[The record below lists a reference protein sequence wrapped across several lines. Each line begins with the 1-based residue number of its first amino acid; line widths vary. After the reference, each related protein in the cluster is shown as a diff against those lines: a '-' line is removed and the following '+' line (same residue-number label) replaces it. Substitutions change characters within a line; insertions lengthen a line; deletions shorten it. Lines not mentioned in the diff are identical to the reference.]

1 MARHQTIRDRLE
13 EDAWKHHP
21 HFARNRAN
29 LPSRRRTMLR
39 WQDRAL
45 LLLAVFLLLLLVI
58 RVETAR
64 AGTDPVWGIEV
75 AGAPHSIALDTDIR
89 VEVTGL
95 AARVEVT
102 QRFRNEGPA
111 WKEAVYRFPL
121 PAGAAVDRLRIEVA
135 GRVIEGE
142 IREKE
147 QARRQYEQARSAG
160 QTASLVEQ
168 QRPNQF
174 ETRLANI
181 APGEEIRVRIAF
193 LATVDFRDGSFGL
206 QLPLTFTPRYP
217 GPHTMGAVGSESA
230 GDGASANPSSEAWH
244 HNAPQPVLVDR
255 SSSRGHYL
263 TMDIALHSASELAS
277 IESRFH
283 DIDIE
288 RVNGGYHILLTDPDT
303 RSDRLFELSWTPAF
317 GATAQATVST
327 WNGGDAVYAL
337 LMLAPPLE
345 EAIAPGRR
353 EVVFIIDTSGS
364 MEGQSLE
371 QARAA
376 LRQGLDYLGPD
387 DRFNLLR
394 FDSDAELLFP
404 ESEPPRGVYLEEAME
419 FIAGLVA
426 DGGTNMGPA
435 LDLAMEL
442 PAQHGLLRQIVFIT
456 DGSVGNEEELLLRI
470 GEKLGDSRLFTV
482 AIGSAPNAWFMR
494 KAAEVG
500 RGVYT
505 SIGAQAEVGE
515 RMTALWARIENPAV
529 QDLEVDWGMEADF
542 YPEIIPDLYAGEPLW
557 LHARLPF
564 QPREVTVFG
573 ALDGRHWQTS
583 SLVNPTPGGEALA
596 TLWARSRIEALEDSR
611 IFGTDAED
619 VRRQVLE
626 LALDFGLLTPYPSLV
641 AVDRT
646 PARPAAEGLDSEQVP
661 SLLPAGSA
669 TTTGFAQTATGWATQ
684 LALALLSLCIATGML
699 LYLPP
704 SRQDHAGGARQPG
717 LPVSA

>member
-1 MARHQTIRDRLE
+1 MARHQNIRDRLE
-13 EDAWKHHP
+13 EDAWRHHP
-21 HFARNRAN
+21 QFARSRAD
-29 LPSRRRTMLR
+29 LPSRRRARLR

-45 LLLAVFLLLLLVI
+45 LLLAVLLLLLLLI

-64 AGTDPVWGIEV
+64 AGTDPLWGIEA
-75 AGAPHSIALDTDIR
+75 AGAPHSVALDTDIR

-95 AARVEVT
+95 AARAWVT
-102 QRFRNEGPA
+102 QRFRNEGAA
-111 WKEAVYRFPL
+111 WKEATYRFPL

-181 APGEEIRVRIAF
+181 APGEEILVQIAF

-217 GPHTMGAVGSESA
+217 GPAAA
-230 GDGASANPSSEAWH
+230 GGGPDPSGEAWR

-255 SSSRGHYL
+255 GSSRGHYL
-263 TMDIALHSASELAS
+263 TMAIALHSAAELAS
-277 IESRFH
+277 IESRYH
-283 DIDIE
+283 DIGIE
-288 RVNGGYHILLTDPDT
+288 RVDGGYHILLADPDT
-303 RSDRLFELSWTPAF
+303 RSDRVFELSWTPAF
-317 GATAQATVST
+317 GAAAQAAVST
-327 WNGGDAVYAL
+327 WDGGDAVYAL

-345 EAIAPGRR
+345 EAIAPRGR

-376 LRQGLDYLGPD
+376 LVQGLDYLGPD
-387 DRFNLLR
+387 DRFNLVR

-404 ESEPPRGVYLEEAME
+404 ESEPPRGVYLEEAEE
-419 FIAGLVA
+419 FIAGLAA

-435 LDLAMEL
+435 LDLAMDL
-442 PAQHGLLRQIVFIT
+442 PAQPGLLRQIVFVT
-456 DGSVGNEEELLLRI
+456 DGSVGNEQELLLRI

-494 KAAEVG
+494 KAAGVG

-564 QPREVTVFG
+564 QPRQVTVFG
-573 ALDGRHWQTS
+573 ELDGRHWQTS
-583 SLVNPTPGGEALA
+583 SLVHPVPGGEALA
-596 TLWARSRIEALEDSR
+596 TLWARS
-611 IFGTDAED
+611 
-619 VRRQVLE
+619 
-626 LALDFGLLTPYPSLV
+626 
-641 AVDRT
+641 
-646 PARPAAEGLDSEQVP
+646 
-661 SLLPAGSA
+661 
-669 TTTGFAQTATGWATQ
+669 
-684 LALALLSLCIATGML
+684 
-699 LYLPP
+699 
-704 SRQDHAGGARQPG
+704 
-717 LPVSA
+717 